1 MKAALAGLAVLAG
14 AIQTWANRD
23 AVWPDLVSYLDIA
36 DAYRRGDWAAA
47 INAHWSPLYSWLL
60 AAAMAVARP
69 SPAREPLVVKA
80 VDFGVFV
87 CSLLTFELMLL
98 ELRRRITAGD
108 GRLPEAAFQLCA
120 HAVFLWS
127 ALRWLVVYRDTPDM
141 AVAALVYLA
150 VALLLRLQR
159 TGSRRDALVLGTV
172 LGLGYLCKSSMFPMA
187 FVFVALCA
195 RMVRPAGRAGL
206 ALAGFLVLAL
216 PFSAAVSWQ
225 KGRPTFGDAARL
237 NYAWLVNPRV
247 PDTHWQG
254 EPAGSGT
261 PRHPTRQ
268 IFEVPAAYEF
278 ATPIGGTYP
287 PWYDPSYWNEGLRP
301 RFGWRTEM
309 AVLARNALFCA
320 AIFGAALI
328 GGVLL
333 LALAGGEPAASLRAL
348 PAEGVLLVP
357 GLIGLAG
364 FFCGTTLPGSKPPWG
379 LLQTRY
385 LGPFVVL
392 LFVGALASLRVAK
405 APAARRRISVAAGL
419 VAFAVLVRLS
429 FALGQDVERAS
440 ARSAGKRPWAVAD
453 GLHEANVPSGSKV
466 ALLGPNDDGYWAR
479 LAGVRIV
486 AELQTPEFWEADGGT
501 RSEVLRRIRATGA
514 VSLVS
519 PPGVRRPG
527 NMAAKGWSRLGAS
540 DHYLLSLERFSRP

>member
-1 MKAALAGLAVLAG
+1 
-14 AIQTWANRD
+14 
-23 AVWPDLVSYLDIA
+23 
-36 DAYRRGDWAAA
+36 
-47 INAHWSPLYSWLL
+47 
-60 AAAMAVARP
+60 
-69 SPAREPLVVKA
+69 
-80 VDFGVFV
+80 
-87 CSLLTFELMLL
+87 MLL
-98 ELRRRITAGD
+98 ELRRRIPADD

-150 VALLLRLQR
+150 VALLLRAQR
-159 TGSRRDALVLGTV
+159 TGSRREALVLGAV
-172 LGLGYLCKSSMFPMA
+172 LGLGYLCKSSMFPMG
-187 FVFVALCA
+187 FVFVVLCA
-195 RMVRPAGRAGL
+195 RAVRPAGRAGL
-206 ALAGFLVLAL
+206 ALAGFLVVAL
-216 PFSAAVSWQ
+216 PFAAAVSWQ

-237 NYAWLVNPRV
+237 NYAWLVNPGV
-247 PDTHWQG
+247 ANPHWRG

-261 PRHPTRQ
+261 PRHPTRK

-287 PWYDPSYWNEGLRP
+287 PWYDPSYWSEGLRP
-301 RFGWRTEM
+301 RFEWRTEM
-309 AVLARNALFCA
+309 SVLVKNARFCG

-328 GGVLL
+328 GSFLL

-348 PAEGVLLVP
+348 PAEGMLLVP
-357 GLIGLAG
+357 GLVGLAG
-364 FFCGTTLPGSKPPWG
+364 FFVGTTLPGSKPPWG

-392 LFVGALASLRVAK
+392 LFVGALASLRIST
-405 APAARRRISVAAGL
+405 APEARRRVSMVAAL
-419 VAFAVLVRLS
+419 FAFVALVRLS
-429 FALGQDVERAS
+429 FALGQDVERART
-440 ARSAGKRPWAVAD
+440 RSSGRRPWAVAA
-453 GLHEANVPSGSKV
+453 GLHEASVPSGSKV

-486 AELQTPEFWEADGGT
+486 AELQTPEFWEADGPT
-501 RSEVLRRIRATGA
+501 RAAVLRRLRPTGA
-514 VSLVS
+514 VALIS